1 MKKYVFIGIAAF
13 VFLLAFSDAFAQ
25 ATIQRIGNFDYITRP
40 NGPTITC
47 QHIGS
52 TTYCN

>member
-1 MKKYVFIGIAAF
+1 MKKTLVFVALFSVIG
-13 VFLLAFSDAFAQ
+13 SAFAQ
-25 ATIQRIGNFDYITRP
+25 VTIQRIGNFDYINKP

>member
-1 MKKYVFIGIAAF
+1 MKKIALFIAAF
-13 VFLLAFSDAFAQ
+13 VISTAAFAQ
-25 ATIQRIGNFDYITRP
+25 VTIQRIGNFDYISKP

-52 TTYCN
+52 STYCN

>member
-1 MKKYVFIGIAAF
+1 MKKYVYIAIAAA

-25 ATIQRIGNFDYITRP
+25 VQIQRIGNFDYIRSP